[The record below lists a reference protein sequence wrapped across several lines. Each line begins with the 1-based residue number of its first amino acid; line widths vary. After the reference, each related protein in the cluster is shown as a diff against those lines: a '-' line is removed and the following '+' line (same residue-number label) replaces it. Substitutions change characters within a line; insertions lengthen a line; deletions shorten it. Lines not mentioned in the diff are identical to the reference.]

1 MDNFIV
7 YQSFEDQESAY
18 RTAATLE
25 SRDIPLIVEKVSQLL
40 DSNIIGVMNTSPYVI
55 KLRATDF
62 EKANDIIR
70 ANTIINLDEVDKD
83 YMLLSF
89 TDGEL
94 IDVAAKEDEWG
105 IYNAKLAT
113 ALLQQREV
121 VMPISAIEQI
131 KTNHR
136 QELAKPTS
144 AVIWL
149 LFLGY
154 ASALSGTTIIIGN
167 SHAPIPFVV
176 FPGIFGLIAGGI
188 LVTTKKTLPDGNQ
201 IHYFDNKSRNHGLV
215 IVGLS
220 ILVFVV
226 RFTIQLFAND

>member
-7 YQSFEDQESAY
+7 YQSFEEQESAY

-55 KLRATDF
+55 KLRAIDF
-62 EKANDIIR
+62 DKANDIIR

-89 TDGEL
+89 TNEEL

-121 VMPISAIEQI
+121 VMPTSAIEQI

-154 ASALSGTTIIIGN
+154 ASALPGTTIIVGN
-167 SHAPIPFVV
+167 SHAPIPFLV

-188 LVTTKKTLPDGNQ
+188 LVTTKKTLPDGKQ
-201 IHYFDNKSRNHGLV
+201 VSYFDSKSKNHGLM
-215 IVGLS
+215 IIALS
-220 ILVFVV
+220 LLTFVTK
-226 RFTIQLFAND
+226 FLIYLNA

>member
-55 KLRATDF
+55 KLRAIDF
-62 EKANDIIR
+62 DKANDIIR

-89 TDGEL
+89 TNEEL

-113 ALLQQREV
+113 ALLMQRQVAE
-121 VMPISAIEQI
+121 PRAAIEAI
-131 KTNHR
+131 KTRHQ
-136 QELAKPTS
+136 QEIAKPTS
-144 AVIWL
+144 AAIGL
-149 LFLGY
+149 LTLGY
-154 ASALSGTTIIIGN
+154 VSALTGTTIIA
-167 SHAPIPFVV
+167 SQYDATIPFVV

-226 RFTIQLFAND
+226 RFIIQLFAND